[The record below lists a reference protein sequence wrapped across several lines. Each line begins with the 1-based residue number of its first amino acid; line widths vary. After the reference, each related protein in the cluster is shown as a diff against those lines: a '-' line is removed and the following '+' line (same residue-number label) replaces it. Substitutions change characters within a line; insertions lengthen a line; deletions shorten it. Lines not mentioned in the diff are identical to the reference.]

1 MNIKTQNV
9 NSLKT
14 ILKQKVKLK
23 IDTLL
28 NNYILMEN
36 KISHLE
42 YIFQTTEK
50 KNVVKK
56 GKL

>member
-1 MNIKTQNV
+1 MNVKTWNI

-14 ILKQKVKLK
+14 ILKQKVELK
-23 IDTLL
+23 IDTLS

-36 KISHLE
+36 KISHSK

-50 KNVVKK
+50 KKVVK
-56 GKL
+56 